1 MASRYPQTPT
11 GTKGRCS
18 VLKSNKGFTLIELAI
33 VLVIIGLILGSVLK
47 GKDLINSAKQ
57 KNFYSSFLKT
67 WQLSV
72 ASYYDR
78 TGYLLGDGTKNGGT
92 AASPN
97 GNFDNVSGAT
107 FGAANG
113 IDATLKRVGLDVP
126 TTNTA
131 NSGQFS
137 FKGAYSG
144 SQTITMYLYYLTSH
158 TDGTI
163 DNRLYLTNVP
173 TDLAIGLDKII
184 DGQMDS
190 NAGAFRQY
198 RDDVGANGVWP
209 DASTTPTV
217 SASLLIDF

>member
-1 MASRYPQTPT
+1 MGSTHQQTST
-11 GTKGRCS
+11 GKKGRCS

-72 ASYYDR
+72 ATYYDR
-78 TGYLLGDGTKNGGT
+78 TGYLLGDGIKNGGT
-92 AASPN
+92 AATTN
-97 GNFDNVSGAT
+97 GNFDNISGAN

-113 IDATLKRVGLDVP
+113 IDATLKRVGLEVP

-144 SQTITMYLYYLTSH
+144 SQTINMYLYHLASH
-158 TDGTI
+158 TDGTV
-163 DNRLYLTNVP
+163 DNRLWLTNMP

-198 RDDVGANGVWP
+198 HDDVGANGVWP

>member
-1 MASRYPQTPT
+1 MRSTQTQTKT

-18 VLKSNKGFTLIELAI
+18 VLKNNKGFTLIELAI

-72 ASYYDR
+72 ATYYDR

-92 AASPN
+92 AATPN
-97 GNFDNVSGAT
+97 GNFDGISGAT

-113 IDATLKRVGLDVP
+113 IDATLKSVGLEVP
-126 TTNTA
+126 ATNTA

-144 SQTITMYLYYLTSH
+144 SRTITMSLYYLLSA
-158 TDGTI
+158 TDGTR
-163 DNRLYLTNVP
+163 DNRLYLTNMP

-198 RDDVGANGVWP
+198 PDDTGANGVWP
-209 DASTTPTV
+209 DASSTPTV